1 LYFGD
6 NLKVL
11 DEEIGDGT
19 VDLVYLDPPFNS
31 SATYNVLFAEKSGE
45 RSAAQ
50 IAVFEDTWH
59 WGTEA
64 EAAYHETIH
73 EGGKVADLLQAFR
86 AFLGQN
92 DMMAYLVMMAPRL
105 KALWQALK
113 PGGGLYLHCDPLPET
128 LAGCRFWSRKLSK
141 RDSLEAHECAQ
152 RQQDL
157 EPRRRSHFL
166 LHEEFGVHMEHAA
179 RTAFDGLHRIEV

>member
-113 PGGGLYLHCDPLPET
+113 PGGASTSIAIHYLKLLLDAVFGVENYRNEIVWKRTNAHNDSKT
-128 LAGCRFWSRKLSK
+128 WSRV
-141 RDSLEAHECAQ
+141 D
-152 RQQDL
+152 DL
-157 EPRRRSHFL
+157 IFFYTKSS
-166 LHEEFGVHMEHAA
+166 EFTWNTP
-179 RTAFDGLHRIEV
+179 RTAFDGLYRIEV